1 MFRALPSAT
10 EEQGSEGSGIGP
22 WPNGARKRAASAEE
36 HLAGGAAE
44 VRSVPQTTFG
54 RVWRPATMVLFV
66 AAPLACPPWVTPALS
81 DVFHAVEEAIE
92 PRHVLETL
100 RR

>member
-1 MFRALPSAT
+1 MKVGEAAAAT
-10 EEQGSEGSGIGP
+10 EV
-22 WPNGARKRAASAEE
+22 
-36 HLAGGAAE
+36 HLTGGAAE

-100 RR
+100 RRQARGPVRVPFVLRKGRFAVQ